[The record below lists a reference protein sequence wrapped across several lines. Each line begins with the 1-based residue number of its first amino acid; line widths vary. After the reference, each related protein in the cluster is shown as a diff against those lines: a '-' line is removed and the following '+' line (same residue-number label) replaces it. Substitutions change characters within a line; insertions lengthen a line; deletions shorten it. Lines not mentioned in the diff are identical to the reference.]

1 MEIGE
6 FRARVRQTFGE
17 DLHRAS
23 PASVRDFLDTL
34 TEESAAPIAGRRF
47 VIDETAKTYEE
58 VMRTF
63 FCRVLELPQDQA
75 VLQLWVVALELSY
88 ALIESQDAERLGSLF
103 RGLEEPYRPEFE

>member
-6 FRARVRQTFGE
+6 FRARVRRTFGE

-23 PASVRDFLDTL
+23 PASVRDFLDSL
-34 TEESAAPIAGRRF
+34 TDESSAPLSGRRF
-47 VIDETAKTYEE
+47 VIDETARTYEE

-63 FCRVLELPQDQA
+63 FSRVLELPQDQA

-88 ALIESQDAERLGSLF
+88 ALIETQDGERLETLF
-103 RGLEEPYRPEFE
+103 RGIEEPQLPDFE